1 MYPELTLPLLV
12 ILVLATLVLAYA
24 AVRLTVVRRLAVRQV
39 ARRRT
44 EGLLVMAGASLGAAI
59 IVGSLVVGDT
69 LGFSVRQVA
78 YRTLGNVDERVV
90 STDSA
95 TAAAVAVK
103 LLPLARDPDVDGVLT
118 ARVQQAAATSG
129 SGSGIVAEPRVLAWD
144 VDFATA
150 QRFGTSAGPSGLPG
164 PSPQPGQVVV
174 NAPLADSL
182 GIEAGSALTV
192 YVSGAP
198 RTFHVV
204 RVVPEQGLA
213 GTGFGATQ
221 NRNVFLPPGSLAYA
235 DKPADGTEWVTLVS
249 NRGGVQSGNA
259 LSARVTSDIRAA
271 LGSTAERTLV
281 QTPKIEVLRA
291 AKKTG
296 DSLGALFLMIGS
308 FSIIAGALLLMN
320 IFVMLGEER
329 KSQLGMLRAA
339 GLKRSHLV
347 AAFSL
352 EGAVYAVAAS
362 VAGIGLGVALGRGV
376 AYVAARIFST
386 WSADGSGLDV
396 TFAVSPTSIVNGAA
410 LGLLIALLTIGATSL
425 RISRFNIIAAIR
437 DLPSMGVERSK
448 RRKLLISTGFAGLFA
463 FASVP
468 AVGSSSPIGTFLFPA
483 LALLCIA
490 PLLTKAI
497 GTRWA
502 YTVLSMAVLLWT
514 LLVNVVRPGV
524 YDSPSMAL
532 YVVMGTLLALSAV
545 VLVSENQSVLL
556 RPLHRLLERP
566 TEGALSTRLALA
578 YPVAKRFR
586 TGATLIMYTLVFLV
600 LVLIS
605 EIGGVLAHS
614 VDSQVASS
622 TSSYD
627 VRIDF
632 KGNAGVLD
640 SVRSGPLAHQVAA
653 VTPLTSARAAALDPG
668 HRTTEPVETLAVGVP
683 AESVAKM
690 QFDKRLARFTTDQQL
705 WRAIATNPDYV
716 VLDAFFGATGG
727 PPGQWY
733 EPGDKFVLIDPL
745 SGRRETKTIVGILRN
760 AMIFYSPSTPSAF
773 PVVMNDAAVRS
784 FFRDR
789 AEVSSA
795 FVRAAAGVSPSQ
807 LSARLQGTYLSAS
820 LVGTPVAATIRRM
833 FDANVAFFRLMEGFL
848 ALGLLI
854 GICGL
859 GVVMV
864 RAVRERRRTI
874 GVLRALGFRA
884 RTVQR
889 SFLIESGFV
898 AFEGVVLGGVL
909 GVLTTWLMYQKSAMF
924 ADLQTGFPVLWGT
937 VTVLALVTIAMSLV
951 ATAAPARRAARILP
965 ALATRVSE

>member
-1 MYPELTLPLLV
+1 MYPGLTLPLVGL
-12 ILVLATLVLAYA
+12 LALAA
-24 AVRLTVVRRLAVRQV
+24 LGLAWPALRLPVVRRLAMRQV

-59 IVGSLVVGDT
+59 IVGSLIVGDT

-90 STDSA
+90 STDAA
-95 TAAAVAVK
+95 TADRVAVR
-103 LLPLARDPDVDGVLT
+103 LQPLAHSPDVDGVLT
-118 ARVQQAAATSG
+118 ARVQQAAATAG
-129 SGSGIVAEPRVLAWD
+129 TGAGTVAEPRVLAWD

-150 QRFGTSAGPSGLPG
+150 HRFGAAAGPSGLSG
-164 PSPQPGQVVV
+164 PPPRPGQVVV
-174 NAPLADSL
+174 NAALADAL
-182 GIEAGSALTV
+182 TLQAGSPVTI

-198 RTFHVV
+198 RQFRVA
-204 RVVPEQGLA
+204 RVVAERGLG

-221 NRNVFLPPGSLAYA
+221 NRDLFLPPGTLTHA
-235 DKPADGTEWVTLVS
+235 DGAADGTRWVTLVS
-249 NRGGVQSGNA
+249 NRGGVQAGDE
-259 LSARVTSDIRAA
+259 LTARVTGQIRAA
-271 LGSTAERTLV
+271 LGSTAQHTLV
-281 QTPKIEVLRA
+281 QTPKREVLRA

-308 FSIIAGALLLMN
+308 FSIIAGALLLMY

-329 KSQLGMLRAA
+329 KAQLGMLRAA

-352 EGAVYAVAAS
+352 EGAFYAVAAA
-362 VAGIGLGVALGRGV
+362 VVGIGLGVLLGRGV

-386 WSADGSGLDV
+386 WSADGSGLAV
-396 TFAVSPTSIVNGAA
+396 TFALTPRSIVNGAA
-410 LGLLIALLTIGATSL
+410 LGLLIALMTIVATSV

-437 DLPSMGVERSK
+437 DLPSTAAQRSK
-448 RRKLLISTGFAGLFA
+448 RRTLVVSTGFAILFA
-463 FASVP
+463 IASVP
-468 AVGSSSPIGTFLFPA
+468 AVASSSPNGTFLYPA
-483 LALLCIA
+483 LALFCLA
-490 PLLTKAI
+490 PLLTRYLR
-497 GTRWA
+497 TRWA
-502 YTVLSMAVLLWT
+502 YTILSVCVLAWA

-524 YDSPSMAL
+524 YDSPSMSL

-545 VLVSENQSVLL
+545 VLISENQGVLL
-556 RPLHRLLERP
+556 RPLRRLLERP
-566 TEGALSTRLALA
+566 TEGALSARLAVA

-622 TSSYD
+622 TSGYD
-627 VRIDF
+627 VRLDF
-632 KGNAGVLD
+632 NPTAGVLE
-640 SVRSGPLAHQVAA
+640 SLVAGPLGAQVSR
-653 VTPLTSARAAALDPG
+653 VTPLTSAPAEAMDPG
-668 HRTTEPVETLAVGVP
+668 RRTAEPLETLAVGVP
-683 AESVAKM
+683 GETVAHM
-690 QFDKRLARFTTDQQL
+690 QFDKRLGRFRTDQQV
-705 WRAIATNPDYV
+705 WRAVALNRDYV

-733 EPGDKFVLIDPL
+733 EPGDKFVLIDPQ

-760 AMIFYSPSTPSAF
+760 SMIFYSPLSPAAF
-773 PVVMNDAAVRS
+773 PVVMSDGAVRA
-784 FFRDR
+784 FFGDR
-789 AEVSSA
+789 SQVTSA
-795 FVRAAAGVSPSQ
+795 FVGATPGVSPTR
-807 LSARLQGTYLSAS
+807 LAARLQAAYLSAS
-820 LVGTPVAATIRRM
+820 FVGTPLAATIRRM

-884 RTVQR
+884 STVQR
-889 SFLIESGFV
+889 SFLIESGFI
-898 AFEGVVLGGVL
+898 ALEGVALGGVL

-937 VTVLALVTIAMSLV
+937 VMVLGLVTVVMSLL

>member
-1 MYPELTLPLLV
+1 MYPELTVPLVVLLLV
-12 ILVLATLVLAYA
+12 AAAILAWPAL
-24 AVRLTVVRRLAVRQV
+24 RLPVVRRLAMRQV

-69 LGFSVRQVA
+69 LGFSVRQTA
-78 YRTLGNVDERVV
+78 YQTLGNIDERVV
-90 STDSA
+90 SADSA
-95 TAAAVAVK
+95 TGAAVAVK
-103 LLPLARDPDVDGVLT
+103 LLPLARSSNVDGVLT
-118 ARVQQAAATSG
+118 ARVQQAAATTG
-129 SGSGIVAEPRVLAWD
+129 AADQRVAEPRVLAWD

-150 QRFGTSAGPSGLPG
+150 AKFGSASGPSGLSG
-164 PSPQPGQVVV
+164 ASPRSGQVVV
-174 NAPLADSL
+174 NEPLAEAL
-182 GIEAGSALTV
+182 GLRPGSPVTV
-192 YVSGAP
+192 FVSGKPHQYEVA
-198 RTFHVV
+198 RIV
-204 RVVPEQGLA
+204 RERGLA
-213 GTGFGATQ
+213 GTGFGSTR
-221 NRNVFLPPGSLAYA
+221 NRNLFLPPGTLAYA
-235 DKPADGTEWVTLVS
+235 NGAVDSTRWVTFIS
-249 NRGGVQSGNA
+249 NRGDVETGKTLTA
-259 LSARVTSDIRAA
+259 AVTAQIRTA

-281 QTPKIEVLRA
+281 QTPKKEVLDA
-291 AKKTG
+291 AEKTG

-352 EGAVYAVAAS
+352 EGAAYALAAS
-362 VAGIGLGVALGRGV
+362 VAGIGVGVALGRGV
-376 AYVAARIFST
+376 AYIAARIFST
-386 WSADGSGLDV
+386 WTADGAGLVV
-396 TFAVSPTSIVNGAA
+396 TFAVSPISLVNGAA
-410 LGLLIALLTIGATSL
+410 LGLLIALVTIIATSV

-437 DLPSMGVERSK
+437 DLPSVAARRSRRRLFLSAAGAALFGVV
-448 RRKLLISTGFAGLFA
+448 
-463 FASVP
+463 SVP
-468 AVGSSSPIGTFLFPA
+468 AIATSQSIGTFLFPA
-483 LALLCIA
+483 LALACAA
-490 PLLTKAI
+490 PLLA
-497 GTRWA
+497 RVMSARRA
-502 YTVLSMAVLLWT
+502 YTCLSLAVLTWT
-514 LLVNVVRPGV
+514 LLVNLLRPAV
-524 YDSPSMAL
+524 YDSPSMGL
-532 YVVMGTLLALSAV
+532 YVVMGSLLALSAV

-556 RPLHRLLERP
+556 RPFRRLISRP
-566 TEGALSTRLALA
+566 TEGALSARLAVA

-614 VDSQVASS
+614 VDAQVTSS
-622 TSSYD
+622 TARYD
-627 VRIDF
+627 VRLDF
-632 KGNAGVLD
+632 KPSSNVPDSLPKGPVAGQI
-640 SVRSGPLAHQVAA
+640 SRF
-653 VTPLTSARAAALDPG
+653 TPLTSARAQAVDPG
-668 HRTTEPVETLAVGVP
+668 HRTTQPIDTLAVGVP
-683 AESVAKM
+683 ALGVVQM
-690 QFDKRLARFTTDQQL
+690 QFDKRLAGLETDKRVWQ
-705 WRAIATNPDYV
+705 AVADNPDYV

-727 PPGQWY
+727 PPGQFY

-745 SGRRETKTIVGILRN
+745 SGRRQTKTIAGVLRN
-760 AMIFYSPSTPSAF
+760 SMIFYSPLAPTDF
-773 PVVMNDAAVRS
+773 PVVMNDAAVRA

-795 FVRAAAGVSPSQ
+795 FVRATPGVTPAA
-807 LSARLQGTYLSAS
+807 LAAHLQGSYLSAS
-820 LVGTPVAATIRRM
+820 LIATPVAATIRRM
-833 FDANVAFFRLMEGFL
+833 FDANVAFFHMMEGFL

-898 AFEGVVLGGVL
+898 AFEGVVIGGVL

-924 ADLQTGFPVLWGT
+924 AGLQTGFPVLWVT
-937 VTVLALVTIAMSLV
+937 VTALAVITVAMSLL